1 MTSEAI
7 SQIIEILTA
16 HFPARYKNEEIGQL
30 GQSIAKQFSNIS
42 GQNFVAILEQR
53 CKQTRNPV
61 DLYEVAKRAE
71 FLDNHLVTQYEAK
84 LRQYAEHIAKGRENF
99 DTTPDIFELFG
110 AVGVVKD
117 FDEYTEDYRR
127 QLNEAIR
134 NLPSEYRKKNGIKEI
149 LA

>member
-42 GQNFVAILEQR
+42 GQSFVAILEQR
-53 CKQTRNPV
+53 CKATRNPV
-61 DLYEVAKRAE
+61 DLYEVARRAE

-134 NLPSEYRKKNGIKEI
+134 NLPSEYRKKNGIKEVI
-149 LA
+149 

>member
-7 SQIIEILTA
+7 NQIIAILTD
-16 HFPARYKNEEIGQL
+16 HYPARYKNEDVGQL
-30 GQSIAKQFSNIS
+30 GKSIASQFSNIS
-42 GQNFVAILEQR
+42 GQSFVAILEQR
-53 CKQTRNPV
+53 CKATRNPV
-61 DLYEVAKRAE
+61 DLYEVARRAE

-117 FDEYTEDYRR
+117 FDECTEDYRR

-134 NLPSEYRKKNGIKEI
+134 NLPSEYRKKNGITEVI
-149 LA
+149 